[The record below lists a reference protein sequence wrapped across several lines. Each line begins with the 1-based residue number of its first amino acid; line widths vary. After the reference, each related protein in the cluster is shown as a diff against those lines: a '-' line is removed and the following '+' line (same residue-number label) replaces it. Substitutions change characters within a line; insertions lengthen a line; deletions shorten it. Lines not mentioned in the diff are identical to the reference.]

1 MAMLAGIKTGSK
13 SMTRKLV
20 QEGLLWKVKR
30 TLKIDYVVIAG
41 AMNEPSE
48 MIALAP
54 GVPRLGA
61 VYPDPAGWFIV
72 KAVDPQQSKAVTV
85 DGKQTMEW
93 IVSVEMDSEIEA
105 VDPVELP
112 PEVSWGSET
121 QQCQMT
127 VDVKNK
133 KVETVPG
140 EPINLTKTVTIP
152 VLTIRRFYRAENFSP
167 EIIYS
172 YTNTLN
178 QKTFWNAPPHH
189 ALLTS
194 IQGKYSKIEL
204 PDGTKPLFFQATYT
218 IKFRRELNS
227 VEPWLAEILHC
238 GNKYKDKDGHI
249 IQAVSHPGN
258 NPTQVKLDPEGK
270 KLPNT
275 AESHYLKFNVYEEQD
290 FTPLAINNTD
300 IFR

>member
-1 MAMLAGIKTGSK
+1 
-13 SMTRKLV
+13 MTRKLV

-30 TLKIDYVVIAG
+30 TLKIDYIVIAG
-41 AMNEPSE
+41 TMNEPSE

-121 QQCQMT
+121 QEVVCKK
-127 VDVKNK
+127 DV
-133 KVETVPG
+133 
-140 EPINLTKTVTIP
+140 INNTEVKTALGDPLKLTRPVTIP
-152 VLTIRRFYRAENFSP
+152 VLTVSRYYHAVNFSP

-178 QKTFWNAPPHH
+178 KETFWGAPPKHV
-189 ALLTS
+189 LLKN
-194 IQGKYSKIEL
+194 IQGKYSRIEL
-204 PDGTKPLFFQATYT
+204 PDGTKQIFFHATFT
-218 IKFRRELNS
+218 FKFRREKDS
-227 VEPWLAEILHC
+227 KEPWTAEILHF
-238 GNKYKDKDGHI
+238 GKQYKDENGRTL
-249 IQAVSHPGN
+249 QAFSQPGN
-258 NPTQVKLDPEGK
+258 TPIEVRLGPNGEKLKDSDD
-270 KLPNT
+270 
-275 AESHYLKFNVYEEQD
+275 SHYLKFHIYEEMD
-290 FTPLAINNTD
+290 FTPLAVNNTD